1 MTNVETAR
9 RDITTAGCRP
19 VGVWW
24 GWERGERSVENV
36 CICLQCPCMFSTKGL
51 LGPCFVWVAWSVQDE
66 GIYLGLLICP
76 LALLAHP

>member
-36 CICLQCPCMFSTKGL
+36 CVSLQCPCMFGTKGL
-51 LGPCFVWVAWSVQDE
+51 LGPCFE
-66 GIYLGLLICP
+66 GLPGPGVYKTRVSWATDLSP
-76 LALLAHP
+76 LLAHP